1 MDRSWIDLSSHLSVH
16 IQAPSIRIRFPSVF
30 ILFFVLKGVENNGP
44 ITWNNVFGK
53 RYENVYVWTWPQI
66 ALDLA
71 TSVNGVWMAPTL
83 TLFTGRG
90 RCWLIH
96 WDLKLF
102 ILFVLM
108 NNSFVSKD
116 VALEVAVVDSKV
128 PNKELGHRH
137 SKS

>member
-1 MDRSWIDLSSHLSVH
+1 MNGAYVDVVYRTRTLLL
-16 IQAPSIRIRFPSVF
+16 IR
-30 ILFFVLKGVENNGP
+30 
-44 ITWNNVFGK
+44 
-53 RYENVYVWTWPQI
+53 
-66 ALDLA
+66 
-71 TSVNGVWMAPTL
+71 
-83 TLFTGRG
+83 
-90 RCWLIH
+90 